1 MFIDKAVVT
10 VTAGTGGSGSSSFA
24 RFKYKPKAGPDGGD
38 GGRGGSI
45 YVEADANL
53 ATLLDYRYRA
63 HWKAERG
70 EHGKGK
76 NMTGASRDDI
86 TLPVPP
92 GTIIR
97 EIGSGTMLGEV
108 IRPGDRLLVA
118 KGGRGGRG
126 NTRFATSTHR
136 APREWEPGEEGEERE
151 LELEL
156 RMIADVGL
164 VGEPNAGK
172 STLLSVLSA
181 ARPKIA
187 DYPFTTL
194 EPNLGVV
201 GLGPSRSFVM
211 ADIPG
216 IIEGAHQGK
225 GLGLQFLRHVER
237 TRLLLFLVPLDA
249 PDPQAVFNQLRA
261 EIAAYSA
268 TLARK
273 PFALLLSKRDLLPEA
288 DAPPPILAPE
298 AIAVLVAS
306 SAAGSGLEELKQF
319 LWEQVDA
326 TRKDELAAA
335 ITDDVHALFHEAG
348 PAGTVEMRDDGG
360 DWDAPLPGDRQSRS
374 TAERTAPT
382 AAGSPA
388 ATAAAADLEHDAS
401 TDDDADTGDGPTF
414 VYIDDEGNDPFADDD
429 DDDDDDDAEDDHAGA
444 DADTD
449 EEPDDPAVPP
459 RAER

>member
-1 MFIDKAVVT
+1 VFIDRAVVT

-63 HWKAERG
+63 HWKADRG

-76 NMTGASRDDI
+76 TMTGASRDDI

-97 EIGSGTMLGEV
+97 DLGTGTVVGEV

-126 NTRFATSTHR
+126 NARFATPTHR
-136 APREWEPGEEGEERE
+136 APREWEPGEEGQERE

-172 STLLSVLSA
+172 STLLSVMSA

-249 PDPQAVFNQLRA
+249 PDPQAVFDQLRA

-273 PFALLLSKRDLLPEA
+273 PFALLLSKRDLLPE
-288 DAPPPILAPE
+288 DASVPSIEAPD
-298 AIAVLVAS
+298 AMAVLVAS
-306 SAAGSGLEELKQF
+306 SAAGSGLDDLKQF
-319 LWEQVDA
+319 LWEHVDA

-335 ITDDVHALFHEAG
+335 VGDDVHELFRGSDAS
-348 PAGTVEMRDDGG
+348 GTVEQVEDGG
-360 DWDAPLPGDRQSRS
+360 AWDAPLPGDR
-374 TAERTAPT
+374 RTAIV
-382 AAGSPA
+382 PA
-388 ATAAAADLEHDAS
+388 EEHESIESTDEDGRAADDEDDEEGES
-401 TDDDADTGDGPTF
+401 PVFEFIDDD
-414 VYIDDEGNDPFADDD
+414 GNDPFADDD
-429 DDDDDDDAEDDHAGA
+429 DADDEADEDEDEDEDENEDDD
-444 DADTD
+444 T
-449 EEPDDPAVPP
+449 PASPGSDK
-459 RAER
+459 